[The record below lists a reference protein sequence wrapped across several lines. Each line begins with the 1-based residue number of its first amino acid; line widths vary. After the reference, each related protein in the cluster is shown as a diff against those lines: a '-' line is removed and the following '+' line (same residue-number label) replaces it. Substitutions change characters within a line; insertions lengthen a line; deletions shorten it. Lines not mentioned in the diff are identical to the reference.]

1 MCVCV
6 CSFFPRNVFR
16 CGGDAAAAAEADGG
30 RSLCAPQS
38 GGTSD
43 PTVPELCRDYP
54 PLSSVAADAAAAG
67 DLWQEVI
74 DEKQSN

>member
-1 MCVCV
+1 M
-6 CSFFPRNVFR
+6 FR
-16 CGGDAAAAAEADGG
+16 CGDAAAAAEADGG

-43 PTVPELCRDYP
+43 PTVPKSCRDYP
-54 PLSSVAADAAAAG
+54 PLSSVAAAG